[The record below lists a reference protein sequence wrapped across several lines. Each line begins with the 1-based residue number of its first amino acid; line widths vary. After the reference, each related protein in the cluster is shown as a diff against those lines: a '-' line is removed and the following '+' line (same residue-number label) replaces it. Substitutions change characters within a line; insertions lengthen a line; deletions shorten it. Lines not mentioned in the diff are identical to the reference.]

1 MAYDAAQLAL
11 LHNVEAFTHRLIV
24 ALVNLELHADDN
36 SDVVENLERLLADLA
51 SVFAS
56 GATPPLE
63 LRFQEQQI
71 RFDSQPLIGASL
83 QAGKLLRLCR
93 ARSIS
98 ALEFGS
104 GLERQEV
111 QRFLRLLADDAHLE
125 AFRPE
130 SVARALIDRGITG
143 IAVYLRG
150 DGANGSAAATRGSSS
165 AIRDYQELSDL
176 LQDSHVAAHRGEH
189 LALDRTFGLVEQ
201 TVSHMDQELSG
212 LLALAMY
219 DDIDSF
225 TVGHSVRVTLLA
237 LQVAI
242 AAGADRAE
250 LLRVGTA
257 ALLHDI
263 GKSRIPQH
271 VLFKQGPLE
280 GEEIEI
286 MRAHARLGGEILLE
300 QKDLDPAAIGAAFC
314 HHMGPGDT
322 GYPRPAVP
330 FEPSGISKLVRVAD
344 VFEALTSV
352 RPYKAALTPVH
363 AYAIMHRM
371 QRAFDVRWL
380 KLFTR
385 VIGLFPIGTR
395 VELDDGS
402 QATVVNHGPSPHQP
416 QVRVESGSS
425 EEALVMIGAG
435 HAGERRRISAVLGV
449 DDRVEIPWQL
459 LRTRV
464 DDAAVCGCDVRCEHK
479 RLD

>member
-1 MAYDAAQLAL
+1 MGYDAGQLAL
-11 LHNVEAFTHRLIV
+11 LHRVEAFTHRLVV
-24 ALVNLELHADDN
+24 ALINLELHADD
-36 SDVVENLERLLADLA
+36 SAEVVENLDRMLADLDD
-51 SVFAS
+51 VFAN
-56 GATPPLE
+56 GGTAPLE
-63 LRFQEQQI
+63 LRIHEHQI
-71 RFDSQPLIGASL
+71 RFDAHALIGASL

-93 ARSIS
+93 ARSVS
-98 ALEFGS
+98 VLEFGAR
-104 GLERQEV
+104 LEREEL
-111 QRFLRLLADDAHLE
+111 QRFLRFLADDANSD
-125 AFRPE
+125 AFRP
-130 SVARALIDRGITG
+130 DRITRILADHGITG

-150 DGANGSAAATRGSSS
+150 GRSDGSGGASRAAGSS

-176 LQDSHVAAHRGEH
+176 LQDSHVAAQRGEH
-189 LALDRTFGLVEQ
+189 LALDRAFGLVEQ

-212 LLALAMY
+212 LLTLAMY

-237 LQVAI
+237 LQVAM
-242 AAGADRAE
+242 AAGADRAG

-280 GEEIEI
+280 DDEIEI

-300 QKDLDPAAIGAAFC
+300 QRGLDPAAIGAAFC
-314 HHMGPGDT
+314 HHMGPGNT
-322 GYPRPAVP
+322 GYPTPALP

-371 QRAFDVRWL
+371 RHAFDERWL
-380 KLFTR
+380 RFFTR
-385 VIGLFPIGTR
+385 VVGLFPIGTR

-402 QATVVNHGPSPHQP
+402 RAAVVNHGPSPYQP
-416 QVRVESGSS
+416 RVRVEGPAGQESP
-425 EEALVMIGAG
+425 LTIGVAHG
-435 HAGERRRISAVLGV
+435 GQRRRIRAVLGV
-449 DDRVEIPWQL
+449 GDRVEIPWQV
-459 LRTRV
+459 LRAEG
-464 DDAAVCGCDVRCEHK
+464 DGACGCTVRCGHQH
-479 RLD
+479 DDD